1 MAGSWQRQGVA
12 LGALMVALVGVL
24 WWSLSASDAPG
35 PTAALRSAPR
45 RVPPTAGRARST
57 ADITGVER
65 VRLDALA
72 IAHAGPE
79 AGRRDPFRFAA
90 PKPPAAVKI
99 VTPAPESP
107 GSPGGPPLVMGPPQP
122 PPMMLKFIG
131 VLKPTGKTTIAVLTD
146 GKDVFYGREGD
157 TIEGRYRIERI
168 GVESIEMAWAD
179 GRGRQV
185 IRLSGS

>member
-24 WWSLSASDAPG
+24 WWSLSGSDAPG
-35 PTAALRSAPR
+35 PTAAVRSTPR
-45 RVPPTAGRARST
+45 RVPPTSGARST

-72 IAHAGPE
+72 VAHAGPE
-79 AGRRDPFRFAA
+79 AGRRDPFRFVAA
-90 PKPPAAVKI
+90 RPPAPVKI
-99 VTPAPESP
+99 VTPPPP
-107 GSPGGPPLVMGPPQP
+107 GSLGGPPLVQGPPQA
-122 PPMMLKFIG
+122 PPMLLKFIG
-131 VLKPTGKTTIAVLTD
+131 VLKSSGKSTIAVLTD

>member
-1 MAGSWQRQGVA
+1 MAGSGQRQGVA
-12 LGALMVALVGVL
+12 LGALLVALVGVL
-24 WWSLSASDAPG
+24 WWSLSGSDAPG
-35 PTAALRSAPR
+35 PTAALRSTPR
-45 RVPPTAGRARST
+45 RVPPTARARST

-72 IAHAGPE
+72 VAHAGPE
-79 AGRRDPFRFAA
+79 AGRRDPFRFVVAR
-90 PKPPAAVKI
+90 PPAPVNI
-99 VTPAPESP
+99 VTPTPAP
-107 GSPGGPPLVMGPPQP
+107 GSPGGPPLVQGPPQP

-131 VLKPTGKTTIAVLTD
+131 VLKSTGKSTIAVLTD